1 MRSQTHQFLYCVAAA
16 AIVGACTTS
25 RDVGQ
30 SPPGDPKTAKT
41 RVLESGAQMLQTD
54 APPDAL
60 DIYMVGFH
68 AAKHDPSHQ
77 MEAHHFCRQVNQD
90 FAQCTLY
97 DGNTKSANLV
107 GIEYIISE
115 NLYETLPANERAYW
129 HPHNYEILSGTLIA
143 PGLPATAEKAFM
155 RDKLNSY
162 GKTWHVWNSA
172 PFGMPGDKLP
182 LGAPVLEWSFNRDGE
197 AKRELIEQ
205 RDQRM
210 KLNSATKRRQRA
222 DLAPL
227 ARPQEGVDTLNG
239 AFRHPTQPIPGVTDR
254 SSPPA
259 AR

>member
-1 MRSQTHQFLYCVAAA
+1 MRTQSRHFLSLVLIAA
-16 AIVGACTTS
+16 VGGCTTG
-25 RDVGQ
+25 REVGQ
-30 SPPGDPKTAKT
+30 PPPGDPKTPKT
-41 RVLESGAQMLQTD
+41 HVLESGAQMLQTD

-60 DIYMVGFH
+60 DVYMVGFH

-90 FAQCTLY
+90 FAQCALY
-97 DGNTKSANLV
+97 DGNTKNANLV

-115 NLYETLPANERAYW
+115 KLFETLPTNEKSYW

-143 PGLPATAEKAFM
+143 PGLPSAAEKAFL
-155 RDKLNSY
+155 RDKMNSY

-197 AKRELIEQ
+197 ALPEMVQQ

-210 KLNSATKRRQRA
+210 QLNSETKRRERT
-222 DLAPL
+222 DLTPE
-227 ARPQEGVDTLNG
+227 ARPQAGVDALNG
-239 AFRHPTQPIPGVTDR
+239 KFPRATHPISGVVERANR
-254 SSPPA
+254 S
-259 AR
+259 R